1 MASVPD
7 TKREE
12 KPGIRP
18 GGSRWGRPKHY
29 RCHACGRELP
39 FCWNCPCG
47 FQICDDCLKENIW
60 GMSNNAIWI
69 CPDCGRIRS
78 F

>member
-1 MASVPD
+1 MAE
-7 TKREE
+7 TKKE
-12 KPGIRP
+12 KSRSRP
-18 GGSRWGRPKHY
+18 KKHHWGERKHY
-29 RCHACGRELP
+29 RCHICGKEFP

-47 FQICDDCLKENIW
+47 FQICDDCMKENMW
-60 GMSNNAIWI
+60 GMGNNIIWI